1 MRIEIP
7 VLLLVVAMI
16 LAGSPVSAAE
26 TNDPAADLQSLMQ
39 KIKADISAGKTTEF
53 QLSDDLKQFD
63 VLLSKYKG
71 QKTDAVAE
79 IVFMKATLYSEVF
92 DDQPKA
98 AALMKQL
105 KSEFQGTHLVAALEQ
120 EDAAD
125 AAAKKIRAGLV
136 PGTAFPAFSAQDLDG
151 KPLSL
156 ADHKGKVVLIDFC
169 ETGNPSCQAAIPAL
183 AALHKKYHGRGFDMI
198 SVDLDE
204 DRQKVADFVKA
215 NNVTWP
221 QIVDGE
227 GGENRLAMKYGVRDV
242 PSNFLLDTNGV
253 IIAED
258 LHGSDL
264 AKAVSRAL
272 PK

>member
-7 VLLLVVAMI
+7 VVLLILAMM
-16 LAGSPVSAAE
+16 LAGSAVSAAE

-105 KSEFQGTHLVAALEQ
+105 KTEFQGTHLVAALEQ
-120 EDAAD
+120 EDVAD

-136 PGTAFPAFSAQDLDG
+136 PGTRFPGFNVQDLDG

-156 ADHKGKVVLIDFC
+156 ADHRGKVVLIDFC
-169 ETGNPSCQAAIPAL
+169 DTGNPSCQAAIPAL
-183 AALHKKYHGRGFDMI
+183 TTVYKKYHGRGFDII

-204 DRQKVADFVKA
+204 DRQKVAGFVKA

-221 QIVDGE
+221 QVFDGQDAD
-227 GGENRLAMKYGVRDV
+227 NRLASKYGVRDV

-253 IIAED
+253 IIAQD
-258 LHGSDL
+258 LYGSDL
-264 AKAVSRAL
+264 AKAVARTL